1 MKTTAIILAAGKGKR
16 MQSEIPK
23 QYLEICNK
31 PILYY
36 SIKAFE
42 DSCINEIILVT
53 SNNEIQYCQEEIVNK
68 FGFKKVINIVAGGNE
83 RYDSVY
89 NGLIASKETDYV
101 FIHDGARPFI
111 TQAEIETLLLEVKK
125 WDACVAGMPVK
136 DTIKI
141 VNEKNQVIETP
152 NRDNVWLVQT
162 PQVFSYSLIRN
173 AYDILMS
180 NEVKEV
186 TDDAMVLEKYGK
198 HSIQL
203 VKTSYRNIKI
213 TTSEDILIA
222 ETLLQ

>member
-23 QYLEICNK
+23 QYLEIGNK

-42 DSCINEIILVT
+42 ESSIDEIIVVTAENEIP
-53 SNNEIQYCQEEIVNK
+53 YCQEEIINK
-68 FGFKKVINIVAGGNE
+68 FGFTKVIDIVAGGKE

-89 NGLIASKETDYV
+89 SGLLATNESDYV

-111 TQAEIETLLLEVKK
+111 TKEEIEALLLEVKK
-125 WDACVAGMPVK
+125 CDACVAGMPVK

-141 VNEKNQVIETP
+141 VDDKNQVIETP

-162 PQVFSYSLIRN
+162 PQVFSYSLIKK
-173 AYDILMS
+173 AYDTLM
-180 NEVKEV
+180 NATIKEV
-186 TDDAMVLEKYGK
+186 TDDAMVLEKYGN
-198 HSIQL
+198 HSVQL

-213 TTSEDILIA
+213 TTTEDIIIA
-222 ETLLQ
+222 ETLLE